1 MEGIAQL
8 IGMFIGC
15 FIWSLIGAVI
25 LRAAAKWVQ
34 KLEVGF
40 GNAYVTVL
48 LSAIANLV
56 LGAIV
61 GFGVGAATQSMDAV
75 NAVSLLMM
83 PVGFL
88 IQSGI
93 ISSRLQIPF
102 GRGCLVSLAMIGV
115 AIGIFLVVGIV
126 VFIIA
131 KIFI

>member
-1 MEGIAQL
+1 
-8 IGMFIGC
+8 MFIGA

-34 KLEVGF
+34 KLDVGF

-48 LSAIANLV
+48 LSVIANLV
-56 LGAIV
+56 LGAII
-61 GFGVGAATQSMDAV
+61 GFSVGAATQSMDAV

-93 ISSRLQIPF
+93 ISSRLQIRF

-115 AIGIFLVVGIV
+115 AIGIFVVVGIV